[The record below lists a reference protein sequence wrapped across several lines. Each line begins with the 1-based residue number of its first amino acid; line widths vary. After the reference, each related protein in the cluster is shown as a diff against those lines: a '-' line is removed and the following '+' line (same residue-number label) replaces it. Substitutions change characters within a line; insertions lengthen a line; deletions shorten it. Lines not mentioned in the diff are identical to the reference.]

1 MGASLTSPIETLR
14 YKTAVPSRTRKALFV
29 GFPGGDPCGVCR
41 RIAVMSG
48 DVALSDVPIEC
59 DSLNCILVDIKP
71 TSVPRTR
78 LMMWQISPERAK
90 SDSLWR
96 HFYEDVDAVVTV
108 VPSFDAESYEA
119 FKAYK
124 ASTALPARAQLLLA
138 VDFADSE
145 GLGDSTEV
153 TESVGSWVRINSITG
168 EGVDRLVDLIAAG
181 GGQRRGSSVG
191 AEKGDP

>member
-1 MGASLTSPIETLR
+1 MGSTTSLEALR
-14 YKTAVPSRTRKALFV
+14 YKTTVPSRTRKALFV

-41 RIAVMSG
+41 RIAAMSG

-59 DSLNCILVDIKP
+59 DSLNCILVDVKP
-71 TSVPRTR
+71 TAGRTR

-96 HFYEDVDAVVTV
+96 HFYEDVDAIVTV

-138 VDFADSE
+138 VDSADSE
-145 GLGDSTEV
+145 GLGDPTEV
-153 TESVGSWVRINSITG
+153 TEAEGTWVGINSITG
-168 EGVDRLVDLIAAG
+168 EGVDRLVDLIAAA
-181 GGQRRGSSVG
+181 GGQRRGSAAG
-191 AEKGDP
+191 AEGDAA